1 MATATID
8 KQATSSS
15 AATESMQLVSFHLAD
30 ETYGVEIT
38 TIREIILMC
47 EITKVPQTPHYI
59 EGLIN
64 LRSSVIPVM
73 DLRTFFGLPT
83 GELTDAS
90 RIMVINVGERTM
102 GVVVDGVDE
111 VLRIQRDEIAPPPP
125 TVACL
130 GRDYLNGLVRLEEE
144 LLILLDIEKILG
156 SESEVLDQVTSS
168 AS

>member
-1 MATATID
+1 MSTATKD
-8 KQATSSS
+8 TMATSSS
-15 AATESMQLVSFHLAD
+15 SATETMQLVSFHLAD

-47 EITKVPQTPHYI
+47 DITKVPQTPHYI

-73 DLRTFFGLPT
+73 DLRTFFGLPA
-83 GELTDAS
+83 GELTDES

-125 TVACL
+125 TVANL
-130 GRDYLNGLVRLEEE
+130 GRDYLNGLVRLEEQ
-144 LLILLDIEKILG
+144 LLIMLDIEKIL
-156 SESEVLDQVTSS
+156 SKESDVLDQVT
-168 AS
+168 AAV